1 MDEGKNQGHD
11 EKYYQTLDQRFL
23 GDEEFINEIAART
36 GAKEIEARAK
46 KVVFENLLKAVT
58 VTHDVDRKAL
68 LQAGRQR
75 QWVAVRAQLVY
86 LAREWCGETT
96 KELGRRLPRD
106 ASMISRFYRWYR
118 ANRDKMTEERLESVL
133 NK

>member
-1 MDEGKNQGHD
+1 MDEGKNQGHA

-36 GAKEIEARAK
+36 GAKEVEARAK

-86 LAREWCGETT
+86 LAREWCGENDQGVRATVAS
-96 KELGRRLPRD
+96 RRVDNQPLVWLVSG
-106 ASMISRFYRWYR
+106 ASG
-118 ANRDKMTEERLESVL
+118 
-133 NK
+133 